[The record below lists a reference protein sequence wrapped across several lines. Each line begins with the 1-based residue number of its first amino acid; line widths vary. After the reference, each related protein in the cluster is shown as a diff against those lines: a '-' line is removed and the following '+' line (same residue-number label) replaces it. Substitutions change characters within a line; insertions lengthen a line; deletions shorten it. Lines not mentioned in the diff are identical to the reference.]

1 MKNKGR
7 LLWVDGLGGL
17 LAGAVVFLLSGWL
30 SELEGLP
37 EGFVVFMAGANLVY
51 GAYATALASR
61 SERPAV
67 GIGSLACANMLWG
80 VLCLGF
86 AFWFREHITSFGLLH
101 VLGEGAYV
109 GGLGQVEWRWRAAL
123 RVAA

>member
-1 MKNKGR
+1 MKHKRR

-17 LAGAVVFLLSGWL
+17 LAGTVVLLLSGWL

-51 GAYATALASR
+51 GAYATSLASQ
-61 SERPAV
+61 SERPPLR
-67 GIGSLACANMLWG
+67 IEILACGNMLWC

-86 AFWFREHITSFGLLH
+86 AFWFRDPISGFGLLH

-109 GGLGQVEWRWRAAL
+109 GGLGCLEWRWRAAL
-123 RVAA
+123 RAA